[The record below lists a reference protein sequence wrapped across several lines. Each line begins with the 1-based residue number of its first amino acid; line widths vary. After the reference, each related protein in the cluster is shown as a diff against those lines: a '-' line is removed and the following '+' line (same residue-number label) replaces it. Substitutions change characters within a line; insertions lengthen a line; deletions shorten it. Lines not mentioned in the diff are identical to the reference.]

1 MYHINDVTIHY
12 PYLSCSHLMLISHK
26 HISSYPLILSSYF
39 NLSYPATTLTWTY
52 HIPQTKSP
60 PSIPPTIYKTLS
72 YTLPT
77 ILLHIPPPLPYFTD
91 HFLRDHILGPGS
103 QLTDQISFESFKRFF
118 STHLLRLSKKQ
129 EIKLMKDRMKSTPTV
144 GAMSRQTS
152 WSGDGNVQHTGTE
165 ASFKE
170 SLVMDPHEEEK
181 MTESLAALFR
191 MMDKEGENA
200 KPGFLSFEDVEE
212 VLRSMDVQLTTMELE
227 MMMADVELDDNGMV
241 DYHQFLPKCTKLL
254 VTLKAA
260 RLALA
265 SEHHKEVMADEKAR
279 KMAAATG
286 REIDA
291 TIAFVVAR

>member
-1 MYHINDVTIHY
+1 
-12 PYLSCSHLMLISHK
+12 
-26 HISSYPLILSSYF
+26 
-39 NLSYPATTLTWTY
+39 
-52 HIPQTKSP
+52 
-60 PSIPPTIYKTLS
+60 
-72 YTLPT
+72 
-77 ILLHIPPPLPYFTD
+77 
-91 HFLRDHILGPGS
+91 
-103 QLTDQISFESFKRFF
+103 
-118 STHLLRLSKKQ
+118 
-129 EIKLMKDRMKSTPTV
+129 MKSTPVV

-152 WSGDGNVQHTGTE
+152 WSGDANVQHTGTE

-227 MMMADVELDDNGMV
+227 MMMADVELDDTGMV